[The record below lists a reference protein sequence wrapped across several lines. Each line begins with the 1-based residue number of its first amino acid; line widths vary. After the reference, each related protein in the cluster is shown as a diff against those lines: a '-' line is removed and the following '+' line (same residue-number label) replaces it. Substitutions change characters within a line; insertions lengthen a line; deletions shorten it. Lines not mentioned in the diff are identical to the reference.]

1 MSCIFSEGYYYYHL
15 YNHVYLI
22 GLAPLRHGEEME
34 RLDLGRYSTQL
45 IHDGDFLASSKSNE
59 FVMWMFYDIYLY
71 PDAPC
76 MVYYLHLGDF

>member
-34 RLDLGRYSTQL
+34 RLDLGRYSTQQS
-45 IHDGDFLASSKSNE
+45 HDGDVGKFQ
-59 FVMWMFYDIYLY
+59 I
-71 PDAPC
+71 
-76 MVYYLHLGDF
+76 